1 MKTIIEK
8 IVAEF
13 GKLDVAYNNVGIQV
27 PVATI
32 DEASGDDFDKCI
44 SVNLKGMWN
53 SLK

>member
-13 GKLDVAYNNVGIQV
+13 GKLDIAYNNVGIQV

-44 SVNLKGMWN
+44 FQ
-53 SLK
+53 